1 MFLNLKKILM
11 WLISVFSALFIIIFC
26 LANRSS
32 VEIDIW
38 PFPLKQSVPL
48 FSLILTCIGFGI
60 LWGGFSTWFSAG
72 PSRKKNRE
80 AKRMA
85 VVANLDARKAEER
98 CSKLEQS
105 LQNLSTQERPDQKQL
120 QTSPP

>member
-1 MFLNLKKILM
+1 MFFNLKKIVM
-11 WLISVFSALFIIIFC
+11 WLITSCSALFITIFC

-38 PFPLKQSVPL
+38 PFPIKQSVPL
-48 FSLILTCIGFGI
+48 FVLILTCIGVGI
-60 LWGGFSTWFSAG
+60 LWGGFSTWLSAG

-85 VVANLDARKAEER
+85 VVANLAARNAEER
-98 CSKLEQS
+98 CSRLEQS
-105 LQNLSTQERPDQKQL
+105 LQDLSTQERPGQKQV
-120 QTSPP
+120 QASPL